1 MFPKYLFS
9 IFMLC
14 ILSTSSFAHLQKVT
28 LQLSWYSQFQFAG
41 YYIAKEKGFYRAV
54 GLDVD
59 IIPYEKD
66 LNLLQK
72 VINKEI
78 DFSIAN
84 QSLLLNRNKNISVL
98 YALFQSSPYSYLS
111 LDKSKITN
119 IKESDLFKSLKL
131 NRINTYSDYLFTNK
145 DLIASN
151 EQLVDNFKK
160 ASLRGWKYAYS
171 NIEETSILILN
182 KYNEQ
187 NLNKEL
193 LIQEALILKKLSYLY
208 FDPLGE
214 INFKILENAIFLN
227 EKKKVNNINSF
238 IYKSNHTNLDFTKE
252 EIKYLKTI
260 KNINMCIISNAYP
273 YSDLEN
279 GKFIGFVA
287 DYISMIEKKIS
298 IKFSL
303 VKTNSI
309 KELKNNIKLNKCDI
323 IASLSK
329 TVNRE
334 KIFNFT
340 LPYLKVPFVLTT
352 KNTVVYLDDLYSL
365 KNVKISIKK
374 GYSLLEKIKVIYPN
388 IEFVEVKS
396 IDDGFNKVLN
406 SEIFGHLDS
415 IALTWKL
422 LQRTKYIRLKISGKL
437 ENTRDFSV
445 AVLKSNKILFHIIN
459 KTIIS
464 IDPHITKNILN
475 KWMTTQYEKY
485 IDYKLISEI
494 LIIVL
499 IIFIFIFYI
508 LISLINK
515 NKKLQKEIVQK
526 NIEQV
531 SMNKDLREKVDK
543 EVNKNIRKNKILAQ
557 QSKLASMGEMLAN
570 IAHQWRQPLNN
581 INLLVH
587 FLRDNYENK
596 AFTKKD
602 FSSYVHDI
610 FLQISYMSKVIDD
623 FGDFFKPNSQCE
635 LFDLKSVFNK
645 TLRIM
650 SSQFI
655 KNDIEVIKDIDE
667 IKLFTLEN
675 ELVQVL
681 INLINNA
688 KYELLSSSI
697 EKKLIFVSAKKDK
710 DKIIIKISDN
720 AGGINED
727 IINRVFEPYFT
738 TKEENEGTG
747 IGLYMSEE
755 IIKKHMDGIIFVNNK
770 EYVYEGINYIG
781 ATFTIILPINVN
793 INVNIE
799 VENKDNIV
807 SYSTWRMEYRQQ
819 AASESKHK
827 KGKKKQY
834 SLFPTTSTLGEAVDE
849 FIELLPRLKMH
860 IFICYHQWNAHST
873 FRGNLDATTIIT
885 GEDYQRN

>member
-9 IFMLC
+9 ILLLF
-14 ILSTSSFAHLQKVT
+14 IIITTASAHSHKVT

-41 YYIAKEKGFYRAV
+41 YYVAKEKGFYEAL
-54 GLDVD
+54 GLDVE
-59 IIPYEKD
+59 IIPFKKD
-66 LNLLQK
+66 VNLLNK
-72 VINKEI
+72 VLKEEI
-78 DFSIAN
+78 DFAIAN
-84 QSLLLNRNKNISVL
+84 ESLLLKRNENISVL
-98 YALFQSSPYSYLS
+98 YALFQSSPYAYIKNSN
-111 LDKSKITN
+111 ITN
-119 IKESDLFKSLKL
+119 IKESELFRSFKQNK
-131 NRINTYSDYLFTNK
+131 INTYSDYLFTNK
-145 DLIASN
+145 DLINSN
-151 EQLVDNFKK
+151 EQIVDSFKK
-160 ASLRGWKYAYS
+160 ASLRGWEYAYS
-171 NIEETSILILN
+171 NIEETSMLILN

-187 NLNKEL
+187 DLTKDL
-193 LIQEALILKKLSYLY
+193 LIHEALILKKISNLYL
-208 FDPLGE
+208 DHLG
-214 INFKILENAIFLN
+214 KIDLRILYNAIQISEN
-227 EKKKVNNINSF
+227 KKEKNIGRF
-238 IYKSNHTNLDFTKE
+238 VYKSNHKKINFTKK
-252 EIKYLKTI
+252 EIQYIHKSKDI
-260 KNINMCIISNAYP
+260 KMCIISNAYP
-273 YSDLEN
+273 YSDLQN

-287 DYISMIEKKIS
+287 DYIKMIEQKAY
-298 IKFSL
+298 IKFTL
-303 VKTNSI
+303 VTSKSI
-309 KELKNNIKLNKCDI
+309 KELKDNIRNKRCDI

-329 TVNRE
+329 TKNRE

-374 GYSLLEKIKVIYPN
+374 GYSLLKKIKKIYPN
-388 IEFVEVKS
+388 IEFVEVES
-396 IDDGFNKVLN
+396 INDGFNKVLN
-406 SEIFGHLDS
+406 NDIFAHIDS
-415 IALTWKL
+415 IALTWSL
-422 LQRTKYIRLKISGKL
+422 LQKNKYIRLKISGKL

-445 AVLKSNKILFHIIN
+445 AVLKNNKILFDIIN

-464 IDPHITKNILN
+464 IDPSITKNILN

-494 LIIVL
+494 LIFVL
-499 IIFIFIFYI
+499 IIFMFVFYK

-515 NKKLQKEIVQK
+515 NKKLQKVIVQK
-526 NIEQV
+526 NVEQV
-531 SMNKDLREKVDK
+531 LMNKELIEKVEK
-543 EVNKNIRKNKILAQ
+543 EVTKNIKKNKILAQ

-623 FGDFFKPNSQCE
+623 FGDFFKPNSQYE
-635 LFDLKSVFNK
+635 LFDLKSAFDK
-645 TLRIM
+645 TFRIV
-650 SSQFI
+650 SSQFG
-655 KNDIEVIKDIDE
+655 KNDIEIIVDIEE

-697 EKKLIFVSAKKDK
+697 EKKLIFISAKKDK

-720 AGGINED
+720 AGGISED

-738 TKEENEGTG
+738 TKKENEGTG

-770 EYVYEGINYIG
+770 KYVHEGINYIG
-781 ATFTIILPINVN
+781 AIFTIILPIN
-793 INVNIE
+793 INN
-799 VENKDNIV
+799 
-807 SYSTWRMEYRQQ
+807 Y
-819 AASESKHK
+819 
-827 KGKKKQY
+827 
-834 SLFPTTSTLGEAVDE
+834 
-849 FIELLPRLKMH
+849 
-860 IFICYHQWNAHST
+860 
-873 FRGNLDATTIIT
+873 
-885 GEDYQRN
+885 